1 MDVHSAES
9 APADAAPF
17 MCTACHSRVFLR
29 RTAHQRPHWAHFPTG
44 TECAMRRDAV
54 TTTEYRAR
62 FAQEINTYAP

>member
-1 MDVHSAES
+1 MDMFSAES
-9 APADAAPF
+9 APADAAF
-17 MCTACHSRVFLR
+17 MCIACHSRVFLR

-44 TECAMRRDAV
+44 AECAMRRDAV